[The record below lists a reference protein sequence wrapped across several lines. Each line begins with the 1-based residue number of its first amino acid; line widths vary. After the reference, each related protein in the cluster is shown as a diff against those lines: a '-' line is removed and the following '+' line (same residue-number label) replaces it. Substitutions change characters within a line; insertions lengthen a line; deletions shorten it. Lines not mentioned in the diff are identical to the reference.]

1 MTHEEQRIWLIK
13 ELQKDRSQ
21 LSHYRIPNDEQGQ
34 KDLLRG
40 LMNIWMPKPIS
51 EEYLRIE
58 SEYLQANVN
67 SASTKIFSR
76 STAK

>member
-34 KDLLRG
+34 GYHK
-40 LMNIWMPKPIS
+40 NIRPHPC
-51 EEYLRIE
+51 
-58 SEYLQANVN
+58 
-67 SASTKIFSR
+67 
-76 STAK
+76 

>member
-34 KDLLRG
+34 KDLLRS
-40 LMNIWMPKPIS
+40 LMNVRMPRKIS
-51 EEYLRIE
+51 EEFLSVQDAYLKEAI
-58 SEYLQANVN
+58 A
-67 SASTKIFSR
+67 
-76 STAK
+76 AKLNQQNAGN